1 MGGDRPHHPQRAVPV
16 VRFVAGSPVLVP
28 VAAFG
33 PGELDAFGRIALRN
47 GLTLD
52 GHRVDVP
59 AR

>member
-1 MGGDRPHHPQRAVPV
+1 M
-16 VRFVAGSPVLVP
+16 RFVAGSTILVP
-28 VAAFG
+28 VAAFL
-33 PGELDAFGRIALRN
+33 PEQLDAFGRIALRN